1 MLRSGSRRRPAGVL
15 AAGAALLGLAWLAG
29 PASQPPLYD
38 SVGKA
43 EPYRYCQPPP
53 GFAPQKPSGTVDHN
67 LRVVNGQSP
76 PIADGTEEQPP
87 QAELLAPANS
97 FEVPP
102 GAVTI
107 RVAILCAPPP
117 RVLPSDGRLDGNV
130 YRFTVSADGTP
141 LGIRPGQQVTVVLRG
156 PAGAPNPVMER
167 FANGQWMK
175 LDTQPLGN
183 ASPDSYA
190 ANVTALGDMALVVA
204 DAVVPVDGSD
214 HTLMIA
220 ALVVVAVALAA
231 AGAVLTLRGRSGRR

>member
-1 MLRSGSRRRPAGVL
+1 MLRSASPRRPAAVL
-15 AAGAALLGLAWLAG
+15 AAGAALLGLVWLAG

-38 SVGKA
+38 GPVVA

-53 GFAPQKPSGTVDHN
+53 GFAPQQPPSTVDHN
-67 LRVVNGQSP
+67 VRVVNGQSP
-76 PIADGTEEQPP
+76 PIADSTAEQPP
-87 QAELLAPANS
+87 QAELLAPANV
-97 FEVPP
+97 FVVPP

-107 RVAILCAPPP
+107 RVAMLCAPPP
-117 RVLPSDGRLDGNV
+117 RVLPPDGRLDGNV
-130 YRFTVSADGTP
+130 YRFTVSAGGTP

-190 ANVTALGDMALVVA
+190 ANVTALGDMALVVV
-204 DAVVPVDGSD
+204 DAVVPVEGSD
-214 HTLMIA
+214 RTPMVA
-220 ALVVVAVALAA
+220 ALAVVAVALVAA
-231 AGAVLTLRGRSGRR
+231 AALLTLRRSSGRR